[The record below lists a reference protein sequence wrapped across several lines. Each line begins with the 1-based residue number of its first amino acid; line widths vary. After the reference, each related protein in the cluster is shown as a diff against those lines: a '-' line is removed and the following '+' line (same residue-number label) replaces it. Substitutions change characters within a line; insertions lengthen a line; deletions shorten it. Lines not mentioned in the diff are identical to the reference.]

1 MALTKAVAPQDTI
14 RKGLSSLDS
23 CTSAIPPILRDIL
36 FPKQEKTTVPSKHSR
51 TKSVVSKPKTTE
63 RTSSSTTLTDEQR
76 ARIAVET
83 LNSTLQ
89 LLKDATPQ
97 PSSGKSSK
105 AGSSK
110 STIDSVI
117 ECGRQAILYLNSREH
132 SGLKPGTRESAQLNF
147 VNRLAQHGK
156 LDIGIEEVISLKEK
170 LSSSPSSDN
179 RKKSLHT
186 VFEWSEVPQDQE
198 TLSLA
203 IGTQISALRLAA
215 AKPDVAAL
223 QKLTKSLERE
233 TNLYLMIERLY
244 SFSPAKATKQF
255 DSLATIIYTCAK
267 TLSSIREPD
276 ASNPVIAKASMDLAF
291 LSISYRLRSAKL
303 QSVPLSSNQTGDIW
317 SILSYSLSSA
327 RSKPVAQTPKEQFQ
341 RISASANPILADLAV
356 ANSTLAGFESKYL
369 SCSIALTT
377 FAEEAQCW
385 DGAIKYLQNVE
396 DRLSPKQH
404 QSLTSSCRVRLATSV
419 LKSCANGHSPA
430 KSTELLNNGLG
441 VVTQPLSGSK
451 EKLQSLFQDVMQ
463 LRRASSNCLA
473 SANKV
478 SKDIGRLCVEI
489 CFAAVSF
496 SRRCAVAGIL
506 DLHVTSKE
514 RTMVVGTVDHFL
526 VASRKVPR
534 AGDINSWW
542 ELEDQ
547 RLQEIL
553 ALARLLDDA
562 IEDDDSIIPDSKQNI
577 FEKVSVFYQQHSN
590 TLRKEDEM
598 ERSIQAFR
606 RSISCFDDRPLDE
619 LVSGNL
625 ATKYE
630 KLGVLYIGLG
640 DFVRAMDSF
649 NSSLAVHIST
659 GGFEEVTSGFADGQI
674 DNLHNDEEK
683 AIARTLSQYVR
694 CCLEKECDSKLWNN
708 QDLDNDMRC
717 LVILFQIQAALASG
731 SPKGLQLAF
740 SSLCQLLGPEW
751 NASSDIRSRAAT
763 TLASIISKIPEKES
777 QHAIRLVTSLRDEL
791 YAQTKPSAKQNP
803 PDASVLYRCG
813 VLSLS
818 ICLAKIADSDQKTDH
833 LVEGLNCWESLLRMC
848 PSPRKLQESTA
859 NEELMIE
866 KLRLLAD
873 FLDMKGYSMARKQAL
888 EILVK
893 LYKMLDY
900 SVDDIVKCKTLLGVQ
915 YLRLGFSGKAGSILS
930 EADSLIK
937 KEGVSTATKLEWN
950 LAYTEYLI
958 STGEGNLAKGA
969 SCLATAE
976 QIVGNDLTV
985 LAAAA
990 SGAKIHKRVE
1000 LNRLVSRACY
1010 VSSLLA
1016 LDKGSINNSI
1026 ALAKRSLKLMQR
1038 AWAGLEKLAQHKS
1051 PSNVNGKSESAILTF
1066 TTTIEALNGP
1076 FLWPIVR
1083 SIYDITVHVATLY
1096 LHQGMQR
1103 EALFYIQEAQTV
1115 AEGVDS
1121 KSLLFHVSSIFG
1133 DLLIRLGRLDE
1144 GQEKIQQ
1151 ATALR
1156 EQLLERGKELVSFD
1170 CTLGI
1175 MYRKHKSWARELDA
1189 YNNAEKTLDALMG
1202 DNKAVKDEDKV
1213 FVDIT
1218 DKIANLQIDPETK
1231 PRARLIKPSRT
1242 KAATKS
1248 TKAPVASQQ
1257 SAGTTTTANQCAGL
1271 VKLRDDVL
1279 RLKAVNLAIQQ
1290 KWDLAQTLL
1299 AETAGTSL
1307 GSRDL
1312 VSQKLAIARS
1322 SLLQALAAIEE
1333 DDEFH
1338 SLQETAIVIPSVSSV
1353 KTVEAAAT
1361 KPGRRTP
1368 KKAPIV
1374 IKEEEMVP
1382 PSRAAQLLHD
1392 ARDNVLA
1399 VQALAATVCPTTTL
1413 NLLSAML
1420 GEVICLL
1427 AAITSDAGMAKT
1439 IPAINSLELYRSVSL
1454 LREKSAIEAEKI
1466 EMQESDDLRWP
1477 SPPRFPLE
1485 IDTSSI
1491 LNFQKD
1497 YVDIIPET
1505 WAAVSISLGESRE
1518 ELFFTRYQAGQIPFM
1533 IRVPLVISED
1543 MHIDEEQFG
1552 FERGLST
1559 FRDIVRRA
1567 NISTHSA
1574 KDMITKDIRAK
1585 WWTEREAL
1593 DNELH
1598 DLLLNIENNWLRGYK
1613 GIFGG
1618 YKRHPDLIARFNAS
1632 FVKILNQHL
1641 PSRNSGNKKKN
1652 NKIVT
1657 LDERVV
1663 ELFLGIGDPN
1673 EEDADLEDS
1682 IQDLIYLVIDILQF
1696 HGEKNAADEVDIDE
1710 MIVLITDAL
1719 ESYHK
1724 AVRDYDDCTTI
1735 DHTVLILDKAVHALP
1750 WESLPC
1756 LDGRSVSRLPSLAS
1770 LRERLEMQ
1778 NFSDENSQAAGIY
1791 INRSNTGYILNPALD
1806 LTNTQKTYEDEL
1818 KSMSSWDGL
1827 IGKAPSEK
1835 EFSNYLDE
1843 KDLFLYFGHGSGSQY
1858 IRARAVKKLN
1868 KCAVSLLMGCSSG
1881 KLTDAGEFEPFGMPL
1896 NYIQGGSPAVVVT
1909 LWDVTDKDIDRYSS
1923 RVFECWGLFKETTK
1937 EKKGAKGKGKLKV
1950 KHDGTAVVEKPTC
1963 GSSSLCLAAAA
1974 SRGACKMRYLNGAA
1988 PVVYGVPV
1996 YLK

>member
-1 MALTKAVAPQDTI
+1 MALTKASGPQDTV
-14 RKGLSSLDS
+14 RKGLSSLSS
-23 CTSAIPPILRDIL
+23 CTSTIPPLLRSIL
-36 FPKQEKTTVPSKHSR
+36 FPKPDKTAAPTKHAR
-51 TKSVVSKPKTTE
+51 TKSTVSSAKTTE
-63 RTSSSTTLTDEQR
+63 RTSSSTSLTDEQR
-76 ARIAVET
+76 TRLAVET

-97 PSSGKSSK
+97 PSSAKSK
-105 AGSSK
+105 TGTSK

-117 ECGRQAILYLNSREH
+117 ECGRQAILYLNSREDC
-132 SGLKPGTRESAQLNF
+132 GLKPGTRESAHLNF

-156 LDIGIEEVISLKEK
+156 LDIGIEEVISLKERIV
-170 LSSSPSSDN
+170 SAPSDN

-186 VFEWSEVPQDQE
+186 VFEWTKIPEEPE

-215 AKPDVAAL
+215 AKPDAVTL
-223 QKLTKSLERE
+223 QKLAKLLERE
-233 TNLYLMIERLY
+233 KNLYLMIEQLHAL
-244 SFSPAKATKQF
+244 SPAKAVKQF
-255 DSLATIIYTCAK
+255 DSLPTILYTCAK
-267 TLSSIREPD
+267 TLSGTREADPSIAR
-276 ASNPVIAKASMDLAF
+276 ASLDLAF
-291 LSISYRLRSAKL
+291 LSISYRLRSANI
-303 QSVPLSSNQTGDIW
+303 QSAQLSSSQTGDIW
-317 SILSYSLSSA
+317 SILSYTLSNA
-327 RSKPVAQTPKEQFQ
+327 RTKPVAQTPKEQFQ
-341 RISASANPILADLAV
+341 RLSASANTILVELA
-356 ANSTLAGFESKYL
+356 ATNSTLNGFESKYL
-369 SCSIALTT
+369 ACSIALTT
-377 FAEEAQCW
+377 IAEEAQSW
-385 DGAIKYLQNVE
+385 DHAIKYLQDVE
-396 DRLSPKQH
+396 ARLNAKQH
-404 QSLTSSCRVRLATSV
+404 QGLASSCRVRLATSV
-419 LKSCANGHSPA
+419 LKACASGYLPA
-430 KSTELLNNGLG
+430 KSTELLQRGLE

-451 EKLQSLFQDVMQ
+451 EKLHGLFQDVMQ
-463 LRRASSNCLA
+463 LRRASSNCL
-473 SANKV
+473 SSGNKL
-478 SKDIGRLCVEI
+478 SKDISSLCVEI

-506 DLHVTSKE
+506 DLHATSKE
-514 RTMVVGTVDHFL
+514 RTMIIGSVDHFL
-526 VASRKVPR
+526 VASRKASR
-534 AGDINSWW
+534 SGDIGAWW
-542 ELEDQ
+542 EVEDQ

-562 IEDDDSIIPDSKQNI
+562 IEDDESFVPDSKQNI

-598 ERSIQAFR
+598 EKSIQAFR
-606 RSISCFDDRPLDE
+606 RSIACFDDRSLDE
-619 LVSGNL
+619 IVSGNL

-630 KLGVLYIGLG
+630 RLGVLYIGLG
-640 DFVRAMDSF
+640 DMPRAMDSF
-649 NSSLAVHIST
+649 SASLAVHIST
-659 GGFEEVTSGFADGQI
+659 GGFEGITSDFADSQI
-674 DNLHNDEEK
+674 DNLPNDEVR
-683 AIARTLSQYVR
+683 AIARTLSQYVK
-694 CCLEKECDSKLWNN
+694 CCLETESGLGLWDN
-708 QDLDNDMRC
+708 QDLDDDTRS
-717 LVILFQIQAALASG
+717 LAIIFQTQALLASA

-740 SSLCQLLGPEW
+740 SSLCELLDSQW
-751 NASSDIRSRAAT
+751 SASNDIRARAAT
-763 TLASIISKIPEKES
+763 TLVSIISEIPEKPR
-777 QHAIRLVTSLRDEL
+777 QQALQLVTGLRDEL
-791 YAQTKPSAKQNP
+791 FELTKPSAKQSP
-803 PDASVLYRCG
+803 PDPSVFYRCG

-818 ICLAKIADSDQKTDH
+818 ICIAQIADNDQKTDH
-833 LVEGLNCWESLLRMC
+833 LIEGLNCWESLLQAC
-848 PSPRKLQESTA
+848 PSTRMLRESTA
-859 NEELMIE
+859 NEELMVE
-866 KLRLLAD
+866 KLRLLVD

-888 EILVK
+888 ELLVK
-893 LYKMLDY
+893 LYKMLDC
-900 SVDDIVKCKTLLGVQ
+900 SVDEIVKCNTSLGVQ

-930 EADSLIK
+930 EAESLIK
-937 KEGVSTATKLEWN
+937 KEVVSTATKLEWN

-969 SCLATAE
+969 NCLATAE
-976 QIVGNDLTV
+976 QIVESDPTV

-1016 LDKGSINNSI
+1016 LDKGSINSSI
-1026 ALAKRSLKLMQR
+1026 ALAKRSLKLIQR
-1038 AWAGLEKLAQHKS
+1038 AWAGLEKLAKHKS
-1051 PSNVNGKSESAILTF
+1051 PSNVNGKSDSAILTY

-1083 SIYDITVHVATLY
+1083 SIYDIMVHVATLY

-1103 EALFYIQEAQTV
+1103 EALFYIEEAKHV

-1133 DLLIRLGRLDE
+1133 DLLIRLGRLEE

-1202 DNKAVKDEDKV
+1202 TNKAVKDEDKV
-1213 FVDIT
+1213 FMDIT

-1231 PRARLIKPSRT
+1231 PRSKLAKSS
-1242 KAATKS
+1242 KAKATTKS
-1248 TKAPVASQQ
+1248 AKAPAS
-1257 SAGTTTTANQCAGL
+1257 SPSPISTNTTANQCAGL

-1290 KWDLAQTLL
+1290 KWDLAQSLL
-1299 AETAGTSL
+1299 EETASTSM

-1338 SLQETAIVIPSVSSV
+1338 TLQETAIVIPSVSSV
-1353 KTVEAAAT
+1353 KTVEAVAT

-1374 IKEEEMVP
+1374 IKEGEAVP

-1466 EMQESDDLRWP
+1466 EAQTTDDLRWP
-1477 SPPRFPLE
+1477 SPPQVPLE

-1497 YVDIIPET
+1497 YVDIIPST

-1533 IRVPLVISED
+1533 IRVPLVISEE
-1543 MHIDEEQFG
+1543 MNMDEEQFG

-1567 NISTHSA
+1567 NVSTHSA
-1574 KDMITKDIRAK
+1574 KDMTTKDTWAK

-1618 YKRHPDLIARFNAS
+1618 YMRHTDLIARFNAS

-1641 PSRNSGNKKKN
+1641 PSRNSRNKKKD
-1652 NKIVT
+1652 NKVVT

-1719 ESYHK
+1719 ESYHS
-1724 AVRDYDDCTTI
+1724 AVRSYEDSTTT
-1735 DHTVLILDKAVHALP
+1735 DHTVLILDKSVHALP

-1770 LRERLEMQ
+1770 LRERLEMH
-1778 NFSDENSQAAGIY
+1778 NFSEANSQAAGIY

-1806 LTNTQKTYEDEL
+1806 LINTQKTYEDEL
-1818 KSMSSWDGL
+1818 KSMASWEGL

-1835 EFSNYLDE
+1835 EFTNYLDE

-1858 IRARAVKKLN
+1858 IRARTVKKLN

-1881 KLTDAGEFEPFGMPL
+1881 KLTDAGEFEPFGMPV

-1923 RVFECWGLFKETTK
+1923 RVFESWGLFKETKDRK
-1937 EKKGAKGKGKLKV
+1937 EKKGKGKLKV
-1950 KHDGTAVVEKPTC
+1950 KHDGTAAADKSTGANC
-1963 GSSSLCLAAAA
+1963 SSLCLAAAT

>member
-1 MALTKAVAPQDTI
+1 MALTKAAGPQDAV

-23 CTSAIPPILRDIL
+23 CTSAIPPLLRDIL
-36 FPKQEKTTVPSKHSR
+36 FPKQDKAVAPPKHAR
-51 TKSVVSKPKTTE
+51 TKSVVSKSKTTD
-63 RTSSSTTLTDEQR
+63 RASSSTALTDEQR

-97 PSSGKSSK
+97 PSSSKSSK

-132 SGLKPGTRESAQLNF
+132 SGLRPGTRESAHLNF

-156 LDIGIEEVISLKEK
+156 LDIGIEEAISLKER
-170 LSSSPSSDN
+170 LTSSSSSPET

-186 VFEWSEVPQDQE
+186 VFEWAKVPEDQE
-198 TLSLA
+198 WLSLA

-223 QKLTKSLERE
+223 QKLPKSLERD

-244 SFSPAKATKQF
+244 STSPAKALKQF
-255 DSLATIIYTCAK
+255 DTLATIIYTCAK
-267 TLSSIREPD
+267 TLSNTREPD
-276 ASNPVIAKASMDLAF
+276 AANPTFARASMDLAF
-291 LSISYRLRSAKL
+291 TSILYRLRSAKL
-303 QSVPLSSNQTGDIW
+303 QGVPPSPGQTGDIW
-317 SILSYSLSSA
+317 SILSYSISSA
-327 RSKPVAQTPKEQFQ
+327 RTKPIAQTPKEQFQ
-341 RISASANPILADLAV
+341 RLSASANPIFAELAG
-356 ANSTLAGFESKYL
+356 ANSTLDKFESKYL
-369 SCSIALTT
+369 TCSVALAT

-385 DGAIKYLQNVE
+385 NDAIRYLKDVD
-396 DRLSPKQH
+396 DRLNPKQH
-404 QSLTSSCRVRLATSV
+404 QSLVSSCRIRLATSI
-419 LKSCANGHSPA
+419 LKSCATGYSPENW
-430 KSTELLNNGLG
+430 TNFLRNGLE
-441 VVTQPLSGSK
+441 VVIQPLSGSK

-473 SANKV
+473 SAKNT
-478 SKDIGRLCVEI
+478 SQDISRMCVEI

-506 DLHVTSKE
+506 DLHATSKE
-514 RTMVVGTVDHFL
+514 RAMIVGSVDHFL
-526 VASRKVPR
+526 VASRKVTR
-534 AGDINSWW
+534 SGDIGSWW
-542 ELEDQ
+542 EIEDQ

-553 ALARLLDDA
+553 ALARLLDNA
-562 IEDDDSIIPDSKQNI
+562 NEDDDTPIPESKQNI

-590 TLRKEDEM
+590 TLRKADEM
-598 ERSIQAFR
+598 EKSVQAFR

-630 KLGVLYIGLG
+630 KLGVLYIGLS
-640 DFVRAMDSF
+640 DFPRAMDSF
-649 NSSLAVHIST
+649 STGLAVHISV
-659 GGFEEVTSGFADGQI
+659 GDFENITYNFADSQI
-674 DNLHNDEEK
+674 DDLHNDEER
-683 AIARTLSQYVR
+683 AIARALSQYVR
-694 CCLEKECDSKLWNN
+694 CCLEA
-708 QDLDNDMRC
+708 QTDLSFWDNEDLHPDVRC
-717 LVILFQIQAALASG
+717 LVLLFQIQASLASAT
-731 SPKGLQLAF
+731 PKGIQLAF
-740 SSLCQLLGPEW
+740 SSLCQLLGPQSEITI
-751 NASSDIRSRAAT
+751 DIRSRAAT
-763 TLASIISKIPEKES
+763 TLVSMISALPGKEM
-777 QHAIRLVTSLRDEL
+777 QHAFQLVTRQRDEL
-791 YAQTKPSAKQNP
+791 FELTKSSPKQSP
-803 PDASVLYRCG
+803 PDASVFYRCG
-813 VLSLS
+813 LLSLS
-818 ICLAKIADSDQKTDH
+818 ICLAYIADNDQKSDH
-833 LVEGLNCWESLLRMC
+833 LIEGLTCWETLLQMC
-848 PSPRKLQESTA
+848 PSPSALYENTVNA
-859 NEELMIE
+859 ELMIE

-888 EILVK
+888 ELLVK

-900 SVDDIVKCKTLLGVQ
+900 SVDEIVKCNISLGVQ
-915 YLRLGFSGKAGSILS
+915 YLRLGFSGKSGSILS

-937 KEGVSTATKLEWN
+937 REGATTATKLEWT

-969 SCLATAE
+969 SCLAAAE
-976 QIVGNDLTV
+976 QIVGNDPTV

-1000 LNRLVSRACY
+1000 LNRLVSKACY

-1016 LDKGSINNSI
+1016 LDKGNINNSI
-1026 ALAKRSLKLMQR
+1026 TLAKRSLKLMQR
-1038 AWAGLEKLAQHKS
+1038 AWAGLETLAKHKS
-1051 PSNVNGKSESAILTF
+1051 SSNANGKSESGVLTYS
-1066 TTTIEALNGP
+1066 TTIQALNGP

-1103 EALFYIQEAQTV
+1103 EALFYIEEARNV

-1133 DLLIRLGRLDE
+1133 DLLIRLGSLEE
-1144 GQEKIQQ
+1144 GREKIQQ
-1151 ATALR
+1151 ATALK

-1202 DNKAVKDEDKV
+1202 SNKAARDEDKV

-1218 DKIANLQIDPETK
+1218 EKIANMQIDPDK
-1231 PRARLIKPSRT
+1231 KSKAKVVKPSKT
-1242 KAATKS
+1242 KATAKS
-1248 TKAPVASQQ
+1248 AKAPVSDPQPAS
-1257 SAGTTTTANQCAGL
+1257 TTTAVNQCAGL

-1290 KWDLAQTLL
+1290 KWDLAQSLL
-1299 AETAGTSL
+1299 EETASTSL

-1322 SLLQALAAIEE
+1322 SLLQALSAIEE

-1338 SLQETAIVIPSVSSV
+1338 TLQETAIVIPSVASV

-1368 KKAPIV
+1368 KKAPV
-1374 IKEEEMVP
+1374 TIKEEEAVP

-1454 LREKSAIEAEKI
+1454 LREKGAIEAEKI
-1466 EMQESDDLRWP
+1466 ESQESDDLRWP
-1477 SPPRFPLE
+1477 SLPRASLE

-1491 LNFQKD
+1491 LNFQRD
-1497 YVDIIPET
+1497 YVDIIPAT

-1533 IRVPLVISED
+1533 IRVPLVISEEMD
-1543 MHIDEEQFG
+1543 IDEEQFG

-1559 FRDIVRRA
+1559 FRDIVERA
-1567 NISTHSA
+1567 NVSTHLA
-1574 KDMITKDIRAK
+1574 KDMITKDTRAK
-1585 WWTEREAL
+1585 WWTERESL

-1618 YKRHPDLIARFNAS
+1618 YKRHADLIARFNAS

-1641 PSRNSGNKKKN
+1641 PSRNSGNKKKKN
-1652 NKIVT
+1652 SKVVT

-1724 AVRDYDDCTTI
+1724 AVRDYDDCTTV
-1735 DHTVLILDKAVHALP
+1735 DHTVLILDKSVHALP

-1770 LRERLEMQ
+1770 LRERLEMH
-1778 NFSDENSQAAGIY
+1778 NFAQENSQAGIY

-1818 KSMSSWDGL
+1818 KSMTGWQGL
-1827 IGKAPSEK
+1827 IGKTPSEK
-1835 EFSNYLDE
+1835 DFANYLDE

-1881 KLTDAGEFEPFGMPL
+1881 KLTDAGEFEPFGMPV
-1896 NYIQGGSPAVVVT
+1896 NYLQGGSPAVVVT

-1923 RVFECWGLFKETTK
+1923 RVFESWGLFREKK
-1937 EKKGAKGKGKLKV
+1937 EKKGAKGKAKMKV
-1950 KHDGTAVVEKPTC
+1950 KHDETAAAAVEKPA
-1963 GSSSLCLAAAA
+1963 SSLCLAAAT